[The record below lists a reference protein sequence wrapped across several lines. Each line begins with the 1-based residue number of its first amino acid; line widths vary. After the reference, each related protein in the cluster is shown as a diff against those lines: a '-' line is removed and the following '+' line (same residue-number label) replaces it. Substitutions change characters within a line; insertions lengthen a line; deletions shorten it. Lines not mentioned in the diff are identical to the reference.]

1 MEMKINALAQ
11 NETTPNINVEK
22 PNRVKPREPTDPNYR
37 YTQLESSRNR
47 LVETCAPTVWA
58 IELLLRIKLN
68 IAQRVNTPFENLW
81 LLKGQESY
89 HYSLHINYVS

>member
-37 YTQLESSRNR
+37 YERKATMRD
-47 LVETCAPTVWA
+47 
-58 IELLLRIKLN
+58 
-68 IAQRVNTPFENLW
+68 
-81 LLKGQESY
+81 
-89 HYSLHINYVS
+89 